1 MKQFK
6 DFGITAAVQGFI
18 GDKMKMERILNRE
31 VMVYDYKIENSR
43 FTEKGNGKCLH
54 MQIAIGEQ
62 KYVVF
67 TGSKVL
73 MDTIEKIPKSE
84 FPFKT
89 TIIKINDHFEFT

>member
-6 DFGITAAVQGFI
+6 DFGITAAVQGFV
-18 GDKMKMERILNRE
+18 GDKIKMERILNRE
-31 VMVYDYKIENSR
+31 VMVCGYKIEVSR

-54 MQIAIGEQ
+54 MQIGIGEQ

-73 MDTIEKIPKSE
+73 MDTIDKIPKYE